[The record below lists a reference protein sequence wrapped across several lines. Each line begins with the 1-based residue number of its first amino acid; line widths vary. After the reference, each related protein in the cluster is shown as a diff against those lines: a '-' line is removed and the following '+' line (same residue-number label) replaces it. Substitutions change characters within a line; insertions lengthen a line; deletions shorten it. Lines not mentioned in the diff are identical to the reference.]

1 MLIYGKNVAKE
12 KINSGEKI
20 NKIFLSDKFHDNELF
35 TLIKKNNLKYTILN
49 SKVMDNKVNGLHQ
62 GIIIEVD
69 DVKTYDFDFVKNI
82 KKNNP
87 VLVML
92 DHLEDPHN
100 FGAIIRTCEALGIDA
115 IIIPN
120 DRSVTINSTVVKT
133 SAGAIYNMPIVRVS
147 NLNAT
152 IDKLKD
158 IGYWIVGTDMAGE
171 DYKKIDYNMPV
182 CLIIGNEGRGM
193 AKTIKEKCDFMA
205 SIPMIGKINSLNA
218 SVSCAIVLAK
228 IMERDIN

>member
-35 TLIKKNNLKYTILN
+35 ALIKKNNLKYTILN

-100 FGAIIRTCEALGIDA
+100 FGAIIRTCEALGIDS

-120 DRSVTINSTVVKT
+120 DRSVSINSTVVKT

-158 IGYWIVGTDMAGE
+158 IGYWIVGTDMTGE

-182 CLIIGNEGRGM
+182 CLIIGNEGKGM

>member
-35 TLIKKNNLKYTILN
+35 ALIKKNNLKYTILN

-100 FGAIIRTCEALGIDA
+100 FGAIIRTCEALGIDS

-120 DRSVTINSTVVKT
+120 DRSVSINSTVVKT

>member
-35 TLIKKNNLKYTILN
+35 ALIKKNNLKYTILN

-120 DRSVTINSTVVKT
+120 DRSVSINSTVVKT

-158 IGYWIVGTDMAGE
+158 IGYWIVGTDMTGE